1 MGISLRWLP
10 DEDFARLAR
19 ESAGTG
25 DGGALAGIIGDLL
38 SPVVQRI
45 RVDSR
50 KTASAL
56 RNLGLPWPEND
67 RSYLERACPAHAGAR
82 LLKGINTPSAAVRAN
97 FPVLGRKGVGDPCTS
112 RSSAILR

>member
-1 MGISLRWLP
+1 MVALTAAGGTLPAFHLCAPQQLTLGEIAEGMGISLRWLP

-67 RSYLERACPAHAGAR
+67 RSYLERLAR
-82 LLKGINTPSAAVRAN
+82 HMRARGFLKE
-97 FPVLGRKGVGDPCTS
+97 
-112 RSSAILR
+112 